1 MRWCCLS
8 EPEMLK
14 CKQLANVTSQ
24 VVSFA
29 SVTCIYGGSS
39 TSCMS
44 MVANRSADVITLGE
58 ELIYQAG
65 MLCLPVELYNLY
77 NLYFFSNCF
86 RNLLLRIK
94 PEINH
99 TSWCSLISKDARKH
113 SSFLCRSRV

>member
-1 MRWCCLS
+1 
-8 EPEMLK
+8 MLK

-65 MLCLPVELYNLY
+65 MLSLPKNIALQSIYTFLVIVLEIC
-77 NLYFFSNCF
+77 CF
-86 RNLLLRIK
+86 
-94 PEINH
+94 
-99 TSWCSLISKDARKH
+99 
-113 SSFLCRSRV
+113 V

>member
-1 MRWCCLS
+1 
-8 EPEMLK
+8 MLK

-65 MLCLPVELYNLY
+65 MLSLPVESFKKHSFTIYI
-77 NLYFFSNCF
+77 YFFGNCL

-99 TSWCSLISKDARKH
+99 TSWCSLISKDARKY
-113 SSFLCRSRV
+113 SSLLCRSRG